1 MSWAPYEH
9 PTGQYII
16 FASNKL
22 GHAKERD
29 ELLAD
34 VGVDREVEVARGVVE
49 QLGGL
54 PAHGL
59 RRATARVLRREPRLP
74 APPAV
79 RLVGQER
86 VWVAGIQNVFVLPE
100 CRGSG
105 LFRQVMSAALE
116 EARERGM
123 EFGLLFCSPDIGQ
136 KYARQG
142 WQLLEDRR
150 VTRVDEEGQ
159 SRPLPP
165 KNVTMFYPLGGRGLP
180 LGDLHL
186 LGNDW

>member
-1 MSWAPYEH
+1 MDRQRGREDR
-9 PTGQYII
+9 GQI
-16 FASNKL
+16 
-22 GHAKERD
+22 
-29 ELLAD
+29 
-34 VGVDREVEVARGVVE
+34 
-49 QLGGL
+49 
-54 PAHGL
+54 
-59 RRATARVLRREPRLP
+59 
-74 APPAV
+74 
-79 RLVGQER
+79 LVGQVR